1 MRRILEVRT
10 IGSFYSDNEVATDT
24 FPASA
29 TRLIEVSAE
38 SGPGRPKNFSDALFK
53 AD

>member
-38 SGPGRPKNFSDALFK
+38 SGSGRPKNFSDALFK